1 MASKTIA
8 QVNAVQTVSGSY
20 KVPISTGDSQAH
32 TATMDAIK
40 TFCRSGAVNWDEVQN
55 KPTFSTVAI
64 SGSYNDLTDTPTF
77 KTINNESI
85 IGTGNITIQ
94 AGSADWDDITNKP
107 TFANVAFSGS
117 YNDLTNTPTIPA
129 APVQSNWNET
139 NTSSLAYIQNK
150 PTIPAAQIQSDWN
163 QTNTS
168 ALDYI
173 KNKPTIPTPQT
184 VNDAILTITQG
195 GVQKGT
201 FTANAAKDVTIALD
215 NGVAE
220 QSIVTK
226 TVTTDSLDVAANTVY
241 KYTNALTA
249 LTINSIPNPANTTL
263 ESIIY
268 FSTDGV
274 DGCLLSFTNRPNYL
288 FGATGQLMPGCHYV
302 MTIKDGCVSVS
313 TPEYVEPWTVET
325 LTVSDGNGGTIT
337 RRFMIA
343 NN

>member
-1 MASKTIA
+1 MANKTIA
-8 QVNAVQTVSGSY
+8 QVNAVQTVTGSY
-20 KVPISTGDSQAH
+20 KIPISTGDSQAH
-32 TATMDAIK
+32 TATVDGLKAYI
-40 TFCRSGAVNWDEVQN
+40 RQGNVDWDEITN
-55 KPTFSTVAI
+55 KPQFATVA
-64 SGSYNDLTDTPTF
+64 STGSYNDLTDKPTF

-107 TFANVAFSGS
+107 TFANVAFSGD
-117 YNDLTNTPTIPA
+117 YTDLTNTPTIPA

-150 PTIPAAQIQSDWN
+150 PTIPAAQVQSDWN
-163 QTNTS
+163 QSDTT
-168 ALDYI
+168 AVDYI
-173 KNKPTIPTPQT
+173 KNKPVTPT
-184 VNDAILTITQG
+184 VNDAMLTITQG

-201 FTANAAKDVTIALD
+201 FTANAAKDVTIVLD

-226 TVTTDSLDVAANTVY
+226 TVTTDSLNVAANTVY

-249 LTINSIPNPANTTL
+249 LTISSIPNPADTTL

-268 FSTDGV
+268 FSTDGTS
-274 DGCLLSFTNRPNYL
+274 GCLLSFTNRPNYL

-302 MTIKDGCVSVS
+302 ITIKDGCVSVS
-313 TPEYVEPWTVET
+313 TPDYVEPWTVET
-325 LTVSDGNGGTIT
+325 LTFLDSNNQPVTK
-337 RRFMIA
+337 RFMIA

>member
-1 MASKTIA
+1 MANKTIA
-8 QVNAVQTVSGSY
+8 QVNAVQTVTGSY

-32 TATMDAIK
+32 TATVDGLKAYI
-40 TFCRSGAVNWDEVQN
+40 RQGNVDWDEITN
-55 KPTFSTVAI
+55 KPQFATVA
-64 SGSYNDLTDTPTF
+64 STGSYNDLVNTPTF

-94 AGSADWDDITNKP
+94 AGASDWNDITNKP
-107 TFANVAFSGS
+107 NFATVATTGSYNDLLNTPTIPAAQVNSDWNAVSGVSQILNKPSLATVATSGS
-117 YNDLTNTPTIPA
+117 YNDLT
-129 APVQSNWNET
+129 
-139 NTSSLAYIQNK
+139 NK

-173 KNKPTIPTPQT
+173 KNKPSIPTEQT
-184 VNDAILTITQG
+184 
-195 GVQKGT
+195 
-201 FTANAAKDVTIALD
+201 
-215 NGVAE
+215 
-220 QSIVTK
+220 IVTK
-226 TVTTDSLDVAANTVY
+226 TVTTDTLNVAANTVY
-241 KYTNALTA
+241 KYSNALTS
-249 LTINSIPNPANTTL
+249 LTINSIPDPSQTTA

-268 FSTDGV
+268 FSTDGT
-274 DGCLLSFTNRPNYL
+274 DGCLLSFTNRPNYI

-302 MTIKDGCVSVS
+302 LTIKDGCVSVS